1 MGVWPHAPLSLDLA
15 LGYGN
20 SVTSEAIPRRNWRN
34 GPGCIA
40 ITSAELSGE
49 SETWLSKISLSWQ
62 RPFPFRQEISSSISS
77 KLLFW

>member
-34 GPGCIA
+34 GPGCIE

-49 SETWLSKISLSWQ
+49 SET
-62 RPFPFRQEISSSISS
+62 
-77 KLLFW
+77 